1 LGGGLVKAAWFK
13 RYREDEL
20 PAHFDRIVQSW
31 ETANKATELSDFS
44 ICTTWGVRDKK
55 LCSSLNRP
63 EMPVVAEH
71 GDAVFFVSLWNAS
84 TAILVRF
91 RRLRRPEAMTR
102 AAGGNL
108 LAVSVAAQAADEIK
122 SGKWE
127 FTTQMQLPGQ
137 SAPAGQAPGGNAPM
151 TRTACIDAANPI
163 PAEAQCK
170 VDQVDRRGSLV
181 TWAMTCNSPRGEIHS
196 AGSARYA
203 GNTMEGIVTAQV
215 PGPNAQPIDTPGHI
229 AGRYLAPCDAK

>member
-1 LGGGLVKAAWFK
+1 
-13 RYREDEL
+13 
-20 PAHFDRIVQSW
+20 
-31 ETANKATELSDFS
+31 
-44 ICTTWGVRDKK
+44 
-55 LCSSLNRP
+55 
-63 EMPVVAEH
+63 
-71 GDAVFFVSLWNAS
+71 
-84 TAILVRF
+84 
-91 RRLRRPEAMTR
+91 MTR

-108 LAVSVAAQAADEIK
+108 LALSLATAVSFAAQAADEIK

-127 FTTQMQLPGQ
+127 FTTQMQLPGAVQ
-137 SAPAGQAPGGNAPM
+137 SAPSSQAAGGNAPM
-151 TRTACIDAANPI
+151 TRIACIDAANPI

-203 GNTMEGIVTAQV
+203 GITMEGTVTARV
-215 PGPNAQPIDTPGHI
+215 PGPNGQPVDTPGHI